1 MKFVFISEIAN
12 VEEET
17 VLTDT
22 SLYNIIR
29 NHNTI
34 ITIYIL
40 N

>member
-12 VEEET
+12 VEEEK

-22 SLYNIIR
+22 SLCNIIR

-34 ITIYIL
+34 ITI
-40 N
+40 